1 MKRKDWRRPS
11 GNYLL
16 MTISQALKGRDSS
29 SSRTRSE
36 SGATTFEPTPMIE
49 LLLLLFML
57 VLLLLKFLLMLLL
70 V

>member
-16 MTISQALKGRDSS
+16 ITISQALKGRDLS

-57 VLLLLKFLLMLLL
+57 LLMLKLLLMLLL